1 MDDDLSTL
9 GGDEFFNSPGT
20 SPMKTAGGAE
30 GLGGE
35 EFDEL
40 KEAPEEYEMIVNGFR
55 CPDEYTSVLTPM
67 EFEEMVKMFQ
77 EYDVD
82 GSGTI
87 DKVNFLLDYMNISSR
102 FYLIYYLPYC
112 FYIYIIIDILIILY
126 IL

>member
-1 MDDDLSTL
+1 
-9 GGDEFFNSPGT
+9 
-20 SPMKTAGGAE
+20 
-30 GLGGE
+30 
-35 EFDEL
+35 
-40 KEAPEEYEMIVNGFR
+40 
-55 CPDEYTSVLTPM
+55 
-67 EFEEMVKMFQ
+67 MVKMFQ